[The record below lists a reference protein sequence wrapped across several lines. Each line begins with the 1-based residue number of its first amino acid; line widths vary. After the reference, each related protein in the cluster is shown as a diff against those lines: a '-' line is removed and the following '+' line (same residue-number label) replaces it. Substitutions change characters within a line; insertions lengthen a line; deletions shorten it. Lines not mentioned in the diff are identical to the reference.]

1 MPKRLFVSPLT
12 PHPNI
17 IIQFAK
23 IQKNKF
29 SGTFDVLQIHFHYHI
44 YKVFMEFNVKM
55 VLMLTEQYLFPNH
68 NFKSK
73 SIVYGNKRFLKVIS
87 YNYISPDFS
96 FMSTIARHFY
106 INTIRDI
113 SSYKITSTFVLKLK
127 VIQDPSSYKN

>member
-1 MPKRLFVSPLT
+1 
-12 PHPNI
+12 
-17 IIQFAK
+17 
-23 IQKNKF
+23 
-29 SGTFDVLQIHFHYHI
+29 
-44 YKVFMEFNVKM
+44 MEFNVKM

-106 INTIRDI
+106 INANRDI